1 MASTGGFRRWFE
13 RLGVIVRSARGRNAL
28 MFLLFLMISAFLWLV
43 LSLNEEEQYDVRMP
57 VRITHVP
64 DSITLISPGPEA
76 RNVSLRARGTQLLKM
91 TLGSVPAV
99 NIDFRAYRS
108 GGFLHLSTTELKGLA
123 RSAAGGAQVSVV
135 YPDSLA
141 IPYTSHPGFALPV
154 NVDYKVTTGPQ
165 AAVKGRPKTSVDT
178 VRVYMAPGAAL
189 PDRFNAVTTEPV
201 RLTGLDESTTR
212 RVRLVGPSRS
222 RVVPDSIDVSIEVE
236 PLIFKSRKV
245 VIEPVNVPH
254 DIKLITFPAQI
265 DVFYMIPMSLYT
277 TSDPHFRVVAD
288 YRGIKRN
295 GSPMMKLRLRDV
307 PSNLQNVHLSADS
320 AEYII
325 EKL

>member
-1 MASTGGFRRWFE
+1 MASAGGFRYWFE
-13 RLGVIVRSARGRNAL
+13 RAASAVRSARGRNSL
-28 MFLLFLMISAFLWLV
+28 MFLLFLGISACLWLV

-76 RNVSLRARGTQLLKM
+76 LNVSLRARGTQLLKM

-108 GGFLHLSTTELKGLA
+108 GGLLRLSVTELKGLA
-123 RSAAGGAQVSVV
+123 RGAAGGAQISVV
-135 YPDSLA
+135 YPDSVA
-141 IPYTSHPGFALPV
+141 IPYTSHPGFAMPV

-165 AAVKGRPKTSVDT
+165 SALKGRPRLSVDT
-178 VRVYMAPGAAL
+178 VRVFVAPGASI
-189 PDRFNAVTTEPV
+189 PDRFNSVTTEPI
-201 RLTGLDESTTR
+201 RLTGLDDNTTT
-212 RVRLVGPSRS
+212 RVRLVGPPRS
-222 RVVPDSIDVSIEVE
+222 RVIPDSVDVTFEVE

-245 VIEPVNVPH
+245 VIEPVNVPR

-265 DVFYMIPMSLYT
+265 DVFYMVPMSLYT

-288 YRGIKRN
+288 YRGIRKN